1 MGRTGSLFACDHD
14 QVRPDIIAIAKG
26 LGAGYQ
32 PVGAMLCSKDIYKAI
47 AAGSGFFQHGHTYLA
62 HPVACAAAHAVLSK
76 IIASGLPSRAT
87 IMGNKLL
94 QSLQSTFGQH
104 PFIGDIRGRGLF
116 IGMEFVADRTQKT
129 PFDPTFG
136 LHRKI
141 KAAAFEAG
149 LLCYPMGGTIDGK
162 NGDHLLL
169 APPFILEDSHIGEI
183 TDKLAIAFDAAMP
196 PT

>member
-1 MGRTGSLFACDHD
+1 MIKSALILS
-14 QVRPDIIAIAKG
+14 PSPKG
-26 LGAGYQ
+26 LVQDISQLAPCY
-32 PVGAMLCSKDIYKAI
+32 AAKDIYEAI

-141 KAAAFEAG
+141 KG
-149 LLCYPMGGTIDGK
+149 CGI
-162 NGDHLLL
+162 
-169 APPFILEDSHIGEI
+169 
-183 TDKLAIAFDAAMP
+183 
-196 PT
+196 